1 MTETRPLDALEMR
14 DDFASRHI
22 GLTPQDIDAMLEV
35 IGVPTLE
42 ALLDKTVPTSIRNDE
57 PLALDPAL
65 TESEAIEALRGMAD
79 RNRPLV
85 SMIGMGYY
93 GTITPPVVLRNV
105 LESPAWYTAYTP
117 YQAEVSQGRLEALLN
132 FQQMVMDL
140 TGMDLA
146 NASLLDEATAAAEA
160 MAMARRVSKSKS
172 SRFFVDTD
180 CHPQTVAVVRTRA
193 ASLGIDIVMG
203 DPYETLDSDVF
214 GVLVQ
219 FPGSSGALRDPTP
232 IVERV
237 HAAKGLA
244 IFASD
249 LLALCLVEPP
259 GALGADV
266 VVGSAQRFGVPM
278 GFGGPHAAFF
288 ATRDAYKRQTPGRI
302 IGVSVDAQG
311 RTALRMALQT
321 REQHIRREKAT
332 SNICT
337 AQVLLAVMAGMY
349 AVYHG
354 PERLHA
360 IAERVHRLTRALS
373 AGLAAA
379 GREVVTESYFDTI
392 TVRVPGEAEA
402 LADRARD
409 AGFNVRRVDGD
420 HIGLSLDETTSRE
433 DVQGVIRALGAA
445 PGGGDGG
452 SRNGDDAGNG
462 FGTNVDGAADGG
474 RADSGRSVVAG
485 DVDID
490 ALDADASD
498 VIGALSRTSAFLT
511 HPVFH
516 AHHSETEML
525 RYLRRLAAKDVALDR
540 SMIPLGSCTM
550 KLNATAEMIP
560 VTLPGFGAL
569 HPFVPAD
576 QALGYRELCTGL
588 ERMLCAITGFDAVSL
603 QPNAGSQG
611 EYAGLLCIRRYHES
625 RGERERNVCLIP
637 ASAHGTNPA
646 SAIMAGMRVVVVA
659 CDESGNFD
667 LRDLE
672 LKARKHSER
681 LGALMITYP
690 STHGVF
696 EEGVID
702 ICNVV
707 HEHGGQVY
715 MDGANL
721 NAMVGVCRPAQIG
734 ADVSHINL
742 HKTFCIPHGGGGP
755 GMGPIGVRS
764 HLAPYLPDHP
774 AVAGVNPAADPSGTV
789 GTISAAPWGS
799 AGILP
804 ISWAYIAMMGAQG
817 LRRATEIAILNAN
830 YVAARLGGAFPVLY
844 TGETYPVLYTGENGL
859 VAHECI
865 IDLRPVKES
874 CGVTVEDVAKRLVDY
889 GYHAPTMSFPV
900 PDTLM
905 IEPTESESKAELDR
919 FCDAMLAIRTE
930 AAEIEAGRV
939 RHEDSVLAHAPHTA
953 DLLVAPD
960 WDRPYSK
967 TQAFF
972 PLSGSREDKYW
983 PPVARVDN
991 VYGDRNLA
999 CACPMPEAY
1008 EEAAD

>member
-1 MTETRPLDALEMR
+1 MIGTRPLAAIEMR

-22 GLTPQDIDAMLEV
+22 GPAPRDIEAMLRT
-35 IGVPTLE
+35 IGVSSVDE
-42 ALLDKTVPTSIRNDE
+42 LLDRAVPASIRDDA
-57 PLALDPAL
+57 PPALDPAL
-65 TESEAIEALRGMAD
+65 TEREAVEALRAMAE

-93 GTITPPVVLRNV
+93 GTVTPAVVLRNV
-105 LESPAWYTAYTP
+105 LESPGWYTAYTP

-140 TGMDLA
+140 TGMEIA

-160 MAMARRVSKSKS
+160 MAMARRISKSKS
-172 SRFFVDTD
+172 SRFFVDAD
-180 CHPQTVAVVRTRA
+180 CHPQTIAVVRTRA
-193 ASLGIDIVMG
+193 ASLGIDVATG
-203 DPYETLDSDVF
+203 DPYEGFGGDVF

-219 FPGSSGALRDPTP
+219 YPGSSGALRDPAP
-232 IVERV
+232 VVERV
-237 HAAKGLA
+237 HAANGLA
-244 IFASD
+244 IFAAD
-249 LLALCLVEPP
+249 LLAACLIEPP
-259 GALGADV
+259 GAFGADV

-288 ATRDAYKRQTPGRI
+288 ATRDACRRQTPGRI
-302 IGVSVDAQG
+302 IGVSVDARG
-311 RTALRMALQT
+311 RPALRMALQT

-337 AQVLLAVMAGMY
+337 AQVLLAVMAGLY

-354 PERLHA
+354 PERLRA
-360 IAERVHRLTRALS
+360 IAERVHRLTKALA

-379 GREVVTESYFDTI
+379 GREVVTASYFDTI
-392 TVRVPGEAEA
+392 TVRVPGEAGV
-402 LADRARD
+402 LAARARD
-409 AGFNVRRVDGD
+409 AGFNVRLTDAD
-420 HIGLSLDETTSRE
+420 HIGLSLDETTRRE
-433 DVQGVIRALGAA
+433 DVRGIVAVL
-445 PGGGDGG
+445 GGGAGG
-452 SRNGDDAGNG
+452 SSDSAAGRA
-462 FGTNVDGAADGG
+462 GTVAGAGGAGAGVAGVEDGA
-474 RADSGRSVVAG
+474 
-485 DVDID
+485 DID
-490 ALDADASD
+490 ALDAAAPD
-498 VIGALSRTSAFLT
+498 VIGALARTSAFLT

-516 AHHSETEML
+516 EHRSETEML

-560 VTLPGFGAL
+560 VTFPGFAAL

-588 ERMLCAITGFDAVSL
+588 ERMLCAVTGFDAVSL

-611 EYAGLLCIRRYHES
+611 EYAGLLCIRRYHRS
-625 RGERERNVCLIP
+625 RGEGERDVCLIP

-646 SAIMAGMRVVVVA
+646 SAIMAGLRVVVVG
-659 CDESGNFD
+659 CDADGDVD
-667 LRDLE
+667 LADLE
-672 LKARKHSER
+672 SKAREHRDR
-681 LGALMITYP
+681 LAALMITYP

-696 EEGVID
+696 EAGIVG
-702 ICNVV
+702 ICRIV

-721 NAMVGVCRPAQIG
+721 NALLGLCRPGRIG
-734 ADVSHINL
+734 PDVSHINL

-774 AVAGVNPAADPSGTV
+774 VVGGVNPAADPAGTIGTV
-789 GTISAAPWGS
+789 SAAPWGS

-804 ISWAYIAMMGAQG
+804 ISWAYIAMMGARG
-817 LRRATEIAILNAN
+817 LRRATEVAILNAN
-830 YVAARLGGAFPVLY
+830 YVAARLGDAFPVLY
-844 TGETYPVLYTGENGL
+844 RGEDGF
-859 VAHECI
+859 VAHECV

-874 CGVTVEDVAKRLVDY
+874 SGVTVEDVAKRLVDF
-889 GYHAPTMSFPV
+889 GFHAPTMSFPV

-905 IEPTESESKAELDR
+905 IEPTESESKREIDR
-919 FCDAMLAIRTE
+919 FCDAMVAVRAEI
-930 AAEIEAGRV
+930 AEIEAGTVSR
-939 RHEDSVLAHAPHTA
+939 EDSVLAHAPHTV
-953 DLLVAPD
+953 DSLVGER

-967 TQAFF
+967 ARAFF
-972 PLSGSREDKYW
+972 PLPGSREDKYW
-983 PPVARVDN
+983 PPVARIDN

-999 CACPMPEAY
+999 CACPPPEACDDS
-1008 EEAAD
+1008 AD